1 MALRNY
7 MQDLLR
13 AQSVDESLE
22 EENGCTVNITIVD
35 DNSSSCLPDDDSDVY
50 DLPLGNLSFSNGMR
64 SPRTPRTSLNG
75 SLSSSIGVHGRHGFL
90 LIERR
95 GDSEELSRGETNR
108 IMLDDFRR
116 RQRYLRETLSPKR
129 LMSSL
134 PNLKFSPPPIHTLWT
149 PPSSQIRRK
158 SYADDSSEELPRDS
172 QRGRMRRLK
181 AQRNSSLPLV

>member
-13 AQSVDESLE
+13 AQTVDESLQ

-35 DNSSSCLPDDDSDVY
+35 DNSPSCLPDDD
-50 DLPLGNLSFSNGMR
+50 LSFSNGMR

-75 SLSSSIGVHGRHGFL
+75 SLSSSLSLHGGHGFL
-90 LIERR
+90 LIDQH

-129 LMSSL
+129 LSSSL
-134 PNLKFSPPPIHTLWT
+134 PNLKFSPPPMHTLWT
-149 PPSSQIRRK
+149 PPSSEIRRK
-158 SYADDSSEELPRDS
+158 SYADDSSEQLPRDS